1 LHMCKGL
8 ATQQIICCHILSIDF
23 VCVITSKLQV
33 KGIQGKPFKD
43 ELWGAARATNTRI
56 FQHHMK
62 VIQSMNAGVY
72 QYFNL
77 VFWSRHGFSTQSKS
91 DMFLNNLAETFN
103 A

>member
-1 LHMCKGL
+1 
-8 ATQQIICCHILSIDF
+8 